1 MATIGGS
8 GGGGGRKRVDHEI
21 PLVPFIDLLLCTVM
35 FLLVT
40 AVWAELAAMPAA
52 PRGGAIDGA
61 ETPAME
67 LLVTI
72 SSARVVV
79 ASTLGDEAE
88 IELVDAHLNTPAL
101 VAILTRHRS
110 ETGRAMPV
118 KLLPD
123 DDVSTA
129 LLVETMDTLRGEG
142 FASIAFPGASGG

>member
-1 MATIGGS
+1 MASIDS
-8 GGGGGRKRVDHEI
+8 GGGGGRKRVDHDV

-40 AVWAELAAMPAA
+40 AVWAEVAGMPATQS
-52 PRGGAIDGA
+52 GGAIDGV
-61 ETPAME
+61 EPPAME
-67 LLVTI
+67 LLVTL
-72 SSARVVV
+72 SSSRVIV
-79 ASTLGDEAE
+79 ASTLGDEAALD
-88 IELVDAHLNTPAL
+88 LVDAHLDTPAL

-110 ETGRAMPV
+110 ESGRPLPV

-142 FASIAFPGASGG
+142 FASIAFPNAAGG